1 MSLDVYLTNVAPS
14 GNGSGIFVRR
24 NGRTEEITRQEWDA
38 AFPGREPIVVAETHS
53 RDFSANITHNLNT
66 MAAAAGI
73 YHHLWRPDEIGITK
87 ASELIEPL
95 AEGLALLRS
104 DPERFKAFNPENG
117 WGDYDGLVD
126 FVSEYLDACLRNP
139 DALVSVSR

>member
-1 MSLDVYLTNVAPS
+1 MSLDVYLTGVAS
-14 GNGSGIFVRR
+14 SDNGSGIFVRR
-24 NGRTEEITRQEWDA
+24 NGRTEEITRQEWDT
-38 AFPGREPIVVAETHS
+38 AFPDREPVVVAGTYS
-53 RDFSANITHNLNT
+53 NDFSANITHNLNT

-87 ASELIEPL
+87 AGELIEPL
-95 AEGLALLRS
+95 TEGLALLKS
-104 DPERFKAFNPENG
+104 DPERFRVFNPENG
-117 WGDYDGLVD
+117 WGSYDGLVD